1 MEGGSTHVNKLG
13 RRCVVADKWNYLRA
27 FDALLVSVRTADE
40 TDQTA
45 KTLEAILTP
54 PTAAEIKRHTELGD
68 KTVCG
73 DCQDEGRASTE
84 APFQLIEHLIIK
96 HGGDCCGCAV
106 SKQDGEIVCNE
117 CGQTLDV
124 LVSEV
129 ALIRMA
135 EALMR
140 THHTLTATSGLIVH
154 DGCSEH
160 CFSLDHTK
168 DLRFIEET
176 LKLADID
183 FRALKP
189 LL

>member
-1 MEGGSTHVNKLG
+1 MNNSAKDEQAETKTFRTAFSERDEAMVNAFAAQFAIDREDAGKYLE
-13 RRCVVADKWNYLRA
+13 RADWDYLRA

-54 PTAAEIKRHTELGD
+54 PTAAEIQRHTELGD

-106 SKQDGEIVCNE
+106 SKQDGEIVC
-117 CGQTLDV
+117 
-124 LVSEV
+124 
-129 ALIRMA
+129 
-135 EALMR
+135 
-140 THHTLTATSGLIVH
+140 
-154 DGCSEH
+154 
-160 CFSLDHTK
+160 
-168 DLRFIEET
+168 
-176 LKLADID
+176 
-183 FRALKP
+183 
-189 LL
+189 